1 MKKLKM
7 YLPFTFNTFQML
19 LSYKANVIIFMLGE
33 WLMLMVSF
41 FLWKAIFASSP
52 DQILNGFTLE
62 EMYAYIMFSFL
73 TGLMTSVDISFDI
86 SREVKDGTIA
96 INLIR
101 PISYEMRMLFQAL
114 GGVLYNFIVIF
125 VAAFLV
131 VNVLLYQATG
141 TLYIQQLPLFALS
154 LCIGLMINFYFS
166 YTFGLLS
173 FKVTNMWGV
182 SQIMGALSQLLSGAL
197 IPLVFFPDLV
207 QKIIQV
213 LPFSSIIYTPVMIY
227 LGKLS
232 GEDTIYFI
240 LLQLFWLMAMVL
252 LSRTVWKAV
261 VKSLTILGG

>member
-1 MKKLKM
+1 MKRLKT

-19 LSYKANVIIFMLGE
+19 LSYKANVIIFMMGE

-41 FLWKAIFASSP
+41 FLWKAIFTSSP
-52 DQILNGFTLE
+52 GQILNGFSLE

-73 TGLMTSVDISFDI
+73 TALMTSVDISFDI

-125 VAAFLV
+125 VAAFAV
-131 VNVLLYQATG
+131 VNVLLFNATG
-141 TLYIQQLPLFALS
+141 TVYLTQILLYAVS
-154 LCIGLMINFYFS
+154 LLLGLLINFYFS

-197 IPLVFFPDLV
+197 IPLVFFPETV
-207 QKIIQV
+207 QRIIQL

-227 LGKLS
+227 LGKIS
-232 GEDTIYFI
+232 GAEAISLI
-240 LLQLFWLMAMVL
+240 VLQVFWLAVMVL
-252 LSRTVWKAV
+252 LSKLVWKAV

>member
-1 MKKLKM
+1 MKKLRT

-19 LSYKANVIIFMLGE
+19 LSYKANVIIFMMGE

-52 DQILNGFTLE
+52 NQILNGFSLE

-114 GGVLYNFIVIF
+114 GGVLYNFLVIF
-125 VAAFLV
+125 IAAFLV
-131 VNVLLYQATG
+131 VNVLLFNANG
-141 TLYIQQLPLFALS
+141 TVYLPQLPLYAVS
-154 LCIGLMINFYFS
+154 LTLGLLINFYFS

-197 IPLVFFPDLV
+197 IPLVFFPDVV
-207 QKIIQV
+207 QRIIQL

-227 LGKLS
+227 LGKLT
-232 GEDTIYFI
+232 GPDALYFI
-240 LLQLFWLMAMVL
+240 ALQLFWLLMMVL
-252 LSRTVWKAV
+252 LSRAVWKAV

>member
-1 MKKLKM
+1 M
-7 YLPFTFNTFQML
+7 PFTFNTFQML
-19 LSYKANVIIFMLGE
+19 LSYKANVIIFMMGE

-52 DQILNGFTLE
+52 DQILNGFSLE

-125 VAAFLV
+125 AAAFLV
-131 VNVLLYQATG
+131 VNLLLFNATG
-141 TLYIQQLPLFALS
+141 TVYLKQLPLFALS
-154 LCIGLMINFYFS
+154 LSLGFLINFYFS

-173 FKVTNMWGV
+173 FKLTNMWGV

-197 IPLVFFPDLV
+197 IPLVFFPPFA
-207 QKIIQV
+207 QKIIGL

-227 LGKLS
+227 LGKHT
-232 GEDTIYFI
+232 GAAAIYAVALQGLW
-240 LLQLFWLMAMVL
+240 LLLMIL
-252 LSRTVWKAV
+252 LSRAVWKAV

>member
-19 LSYKANVIIFMLGE
+19 LSYKANVIIFMMGE
-33 WLMLMVSF
+33 WLMLLVSF
-41 FLWKAIFASSP
+41 FLWKAIFSSSP

-125 VAAFLV
+125 IAAFLV
-131 VNVLLYQATG
+131 VNVLLYQTTG

-154 LCIGLMINFYFS
+154 LSIGLLINFYFS

-173 FKVTNMWGV
+173 FKLTNMWGV

-232 GEDTIYFI
+232 GMDVAYFI
-240 LLQLFWLMAMVL
+240 LLQLFWLLVMVM